1 MPNFDS
7 FGFNGETSNGDG
19 KPTDDITDLDT
30 GKTGQLDADG
40 NSIDDITNNGNGDG
54 NSDSNANKDNQ
65 SSSSTGGKPND
76 KANDADAEHGLEE
89 GTIIEDGD
97 NKYTVDK
104 DGNLIDDKG
113 NIFKAKNEVAA
124 YLKEFEVEDTK
135 EENTIDVKSIQEL
148 VGVSVTSEDGKAVT
162 FENTPQGVASYIQSV
177 IDLKRD
183 EFAQAGVNKLF
194 EDYPIVGDFLNYYVA
209 NGNSF
214 EGFGELRDRSGIEVD
229 ENNVSQQEAIVR
241 EAFKEFNRRG
251 NVDKYI
257 QYLKDSNELFNVAK
271 EELEALQKA
280 DNEMREANAKE
291 AMRVKAEEEKQLV
304 EFWNG
309 VKECIDKRQI
319 AGYRIPETVIE
330 GKGDLFKPRMAM
342 FKEWLDEGLIW
353 VRDES
358 TDHIRIVIGRSNN
371 IRKISEDDIF
381 EMGKRVTIFQR
392 GYRILFYDND
402 EKIVKKIGIKYW
414 IAKCMAKYKEY
425 VELYKKD
432 NISAAEYT
440 ILQLTH
446 LPEVAK
452 RIFSQMPSEKIASEL
467 NIDLELVKSV
477 ERAAMLNLRRV

>member
-54 NSDSNANKDNQ
+54 NNGDANKDKQ
-65 SSSSTGGKPND
+65 TSSSTGGQTKDTKNPD
-76 KANDADAEHGLEE
+76 DATANEHDLEE

-124 YLKEFEVEDTK
+124 YLKEFEVEDTSNEDK
-135 EENTIDVKSIQEL
+135 IDVKSIQEL
-148 VGVSVTSEDGKAVT
+148 VGVSVTSEDGKPVT
-162 FENTPQGVASYIQSV
+162 FDNTPQGVASYVQSV
-177 IDLKRD
+177 LDLKRD
-183 EFAQAGVNKLF
+183 EFAKAGVNKLF
-194 EDYPIVGDFLNYYVA
+194 EDYPVVSDFLNYYVA

-319 AGYRIPETVIE
+319 AGYRIPETVIIE
-330 GKGDLFKPRMAM
+330 RNGKQISTTPEDFFNYVYQVDDKGLSRYENDLMKLSPAERRDEELLKAWLKYTGKGYDSLIEMAVSDKEAKKLKLTASQRKTTKGAIKITKP
-342 FKEWLDEGLIW
+342 D
-353 VRDES
+353 S
-358 TDHIRIVIGRSNN
+358 
-371 IRKISEDDIF
+371 
-381 EMGKRVTIFQR
+381 
-392 GYRILFYDND
+392 
-402 EKIVKKIGIKYW
+402 
-414 IAKCMAKYKEY
+414 
-425 VELYKKD
+425 KKD
-432 NISAAEYT
+432 A
-440 ILQLTH
+440 L
-446 LPEVAK
+446 K
-452 RIFSQMPSEKIASEL
+452 
-467 NIDLELVKSV
+467 D
-477 ERAAMLNLRRV
+477 ERFGY

>member
-54 NSDSNANKDNQ
+54 NNGDANKDKQ
-65 SSSSTGGKPND
+65 TSSSTGGQTKDTKNPD
-76 KANDADAEHGLEE
+76 DANANEHDLEE

-124 YLKEFEVEDTK
+124 YLKEFEVEDTSNEDK
-135 EENTIDVKSIQEL
+135 IDVKSIQEL
-148 VGVSVTSEDGKAVT
+148 VGVSVTSEDGKPVT
-162 FENTPQGVASYIQSV
+162 FDNTPQGVASYVQSV
-177 IDLKRD
+177 LDLKRD
-183 EFAQAGVNKLF
+183 EFAKAGVNKLF
-194 EDYPIVGDFLNYYVA
+194 EDYPVVSDFLNYYVA

-319 AGYRIPETVIE
+319 AGYRIPETVIIE
-330 GKGDLFKPRMAM
+330 RNGKQISTTPEDFFNYVYQVDDKGLSRYENDLMKLSPAERRDEELLKAWLKYTGKGYDSLIEMAVSDKEAKKLKLTASQRKSTKGAIKITKP
-342 FKEWLDEGLIW
+342 D
-353 VRDES
+353 S
-358 TDHIRIVIGRSNN
+358 
-371 IRKISEDDIF
+371 
-381 EMGKRVTIFQR
+381 
-392 GYRILFYDND
+392 
-402 EKIVKKIGIKYW
+402 
-414 IAKCMAKYKEY
+414 
-425 VELYKKD
+425 KKD
-432 NISAAEYT
+432 V
-440 ILQLTH
+440 L
-446 LPEVAK
+446 K
-452 RIFSQMPSEKIASEL
+452 
-467 NIDLELVKSV
+467 D
-477 ERAAMLNLRRV
+477 ERFGY

>member
-19 KPTDDITDLDT
+19 KPTDDMTDLDT

-40 NSIDDITNNGNGDG
+40 NPIDDITNNGNRDG
-54 NSDSNANKDNQ
+54 NNGDANKDKQ
-65 SSSSTGGKPND
+65 TSPSTGGQTKDTKNLD
-76 KANDADAEHGLEE
+76 DATANEHDLEE

-124 YLKEFEVEDTK
+124 YLKEFEVEDTSNEDK
-135 EENTIDVKSIQEL
+135 IDVKSIQEL
-148 VGVSVTSEDGKAVT
+148 VGVSVTSEDGKPVT
-162 FENTPQGVASYIQSV
+162 FDNTPQGVASYVQSV
-177 IDLKRD
+177 LDLKRD
-183 EFAQAGVNKLF
+183 EFAKAGVNKLF
-194 EDYPIVGDFLNYYVA
+194 EDYPVVSDFLNYYVA

-319 AGYRIPETVIE
+319 AGYRIPETVIIE
-330 GKGDLFKPRMAM
+330 RNGKQISTTPEDFFNYVYQVDDKGLSRYENDLMKLSPAERRDEELLKAWLKYTGKGYDSLIEMAVSDKEAKKLKLTASQRKSTRGAIKITKPDS
-342 FKEWLDEGLIW
+342 KNDVLKDE
-353 VRDES
+353 R
-358 TDHIRIVIGRSNN
+358 
-371 IRKISEDDIF
+371 F
-381 EMGKRVTIFQR
+381 
-392 GYRILFYDND
+392 GY
-402 EKIVKKIGIKYW
+402 
-414 IAKCMAKYKEY
+414 
-425 VELYKKD
+425 
-432 NISAAEYT
+432 
-440 ILQLTH
+440 
-446 LPEVAK
+446 
-452 RIFSQMPSEKIASEL
+452 
-467 NIDLELVKSV
+467 
-477 ERAAMLNLRRV
+477 

>member
-1 MPNFDS
+1 MPSFDS
-7 FGFNGETSNGDG
+7 FGFNGETSNVDV
-19 KPTDDITDLDT
+19 KSTDDVTDLDT
-30 GKTGQLDADG
+30 GKTGQLDANG
-40 NSIDDITNNGNGDG
+40 NAVDDITGNGNGDG
-54 NSDSNANKDNQ
+54 NNGDANKDKQ
-65 SSSSTGGKPND
+65 TPPSTGGQTKDIKNPD
-76 KANDADAEHGLEE
+76 DANANEHDLEE
-89 GTIIEDGD
+89 GTVIEDGD

-124 YLKEFEVEDTK
+124 YLKEFEVEDTSNEDK
-135 EENTIDVKSIQEL
+135 IDVKSIQEL
-148 VGVSVTSEDGKAVT
+148 VGVSVTSEDGKPVA
-162 FENTPQGVASYIQSV
+162 FDNTPQGVASYIQSV

-280 DNEMREANAKE
+280 DNDVREANAKE
-291 AMRVKAEEEKQLV
+291 ALRVKAEEEKQLV

-319 AGYRIPETVIE
+319 AGYRIPETVIIE
-330 GKGDLFKPRMAM
+330 RNGKQISTTPEDFFNYVYQVDDKGLSRYENDLMKLSPAERRDEELLKAWLKYTGKGYDSLIEMAVSDKEAKKLKLTASQRKSTRGAIKITKPDS
-342 FKEWLDEGLIW
+342 KNDVLKDE
-353 VRDES
+353 R
-358 TDHIRIVIGRSNN
+358 
-371 IRKISEDDIF
+371 F
-381 EMGKRVTIFQR
+381 
-392 GYRILFYDND
+392 GY
-402 EKIVKKIGIKYW
+402 
-414 IAKCMAKYKEY
+414 
-425 VELYKKD
+425 
-432 NISAAEYT
+432 
-440 ILQLTH
+440 
-446 LPEVAK
+446 
-452 RIFSQMPSEKIASEL
+452 
-467 NIDLELVKSV
+467 
-477 ERAAMLNLRRV
+477 